1 MAWFWIVKP
10 IVLPPLQI
18 YLLCFDGSTILE
30 ENPIVL
36 DMTANGPYS
45 RGPEE
50 TLANYGPLALEI
62 QGLLCCCI
70 ALQPLC
76 SGFVKKGSL

>member
-45 RGPEE
+45 RGRKKRWP
-50 TLANYGPLALEI
+50 TMVPLPWKSKGCFVAASLYNPYVL
-62 QGLLCCCI
+62 GL
-70 ALQPLC
+70 
-76 SGFVKKGSL
+76 